1 MSTPAKGLI
10 GCVKFFSDLRG
21 YGFITKPDGKDVFVH
36 HSAILGDGFRSLK
49 ADEAVTF
56 EEEIGPK
63 GVCAKNVKRV

>member
-1 MSTPAKGLI
+1 MAETQGKVRFFNDQKGW
-10 GCVKFFSDLRG
+10 
-21 YGFITKPDGKDVFVH
+21 GFIVADDGRDVFVH

-56 EEEIGPK
+56 EEEVGPK